1 MSGGSLKKYEKRKI
15 IKELKPTKKEAIN
28 DFEKLNEITCN
39 NVNPNSRLGNKFIHF
54 FTIMERLETKTRSGK
69 SFFELWEIKNEL
81 NKKKYYKKFLQYE
94 LDRGG
99 KNDIKLFERFV
110 ALYYGSVNVFKSSI
124 AIDIYC
130 RFKPKSILDMTM
142 GWGGRLVGAC
152 VMNIPKYTGIDLNLS
167 LRKPYKEMLDIL
179 KEYSTTEI
187 NLIFKDALKI
197 DYNKLNYDLVLTSPP
212 YYNIELY
219 TGTDKR
225 SEEEWNK
232 NFYEPLFKKSW
243 NGLKV
248 GGHYC
253 LNVPMKVY
261 ENVLIPL
268 LGKAKLFI
276 PMSNSKR
283 NVNDYK
289 EYIYVWKKS

>member
-1 MSGGSLKKYEKRKI
+1 M
-15 IKELKPTKKEAIN
+15 
-28 DFEKLNEITCN
+28 
-39 NVNPNSRLGNKFIHF
+39 
-54 FTIMERLETKTRSGK
+54 
-69 SFFELWEIKNEL
+69 
-81 NKKKYYKKFLQYE
+81 
-94 LDRGG
+94 
-99 KNDIKLFERFV
+99 LFY
-110 ALYYGSVNVFKSSI
+110 L
-124 AIDIYC
+124 
-130 RFKPKSILDMTM
+130 L
-142 GWGGRLVGAC
+142 L
-152 VMNIPKYTGIDLNLS
+152 
-167 LRKPYKEMLDIL
+167 
-179 KEYSTTEI
+179 
-187 NLIFKDALKI
+187 FKDALKI